1 MSISRELTGL
11 IRDLQQ
17 LIPRFGQSGMAARDY
32 GCGRKLFPA
41 EIQGVEIIA
50 RWPGLSAKELSLKLG
65 VTKGAVSQLLS
76 RLEKKGLVTKERDL
90 GGTRRFSLRLTAL
103 GQTAFEGYLNF
114 LSQNCQRLAGQLENL
129 PQDQIRGARFM
140 IRTLGGHLN
149 GNHGRGDGVPLDREE
164 KLGKTRII
172 LYAGK
177 GGVGKTSV
185 AAASG
190 VAAARKGLKTLVMS
204 LDPAHSLSD
213 VFDLD
218 RTLMDKNQGLPFAV
232 ADNLEIQELDVHE
245 EIGKNWGEIHSYLSI
260 LLNTTGIDDILAEEL
275 AVLPGMEELSS
286 LLHINRYINE
296 ETYDLIILDCAP
308 TAESLRFVSLPKT
321 LDWYMSKIF
330 KLERKLLKYARPVIS
345 KVTDVPVPD
354 DNYFVAIERL
364 YKKLRGVDKILTDP
378 RITTARLVTQAEK
391 MVLKETQRAFM
402 FFSLHELTVDAIVV
416 NRVFPAEVEGDYLKA
431 WQARQEEY
439 MALARTFFA
448 PMPIFELPFYR
459 SEVLGLDKLE
469 RMARDLFGEKDP
481 TEVFHVR
488 PTYSF
493 HRENGHNS
501 IRLHLP
507 FVAREEIDLS
517 KISDELII
525 KIGNFRKNII
535 LPRSFARLEPT
546 EARLEEGELV
556 IDFGGIDV

>member
-17 LIPRFGQSGMAARDY
+17 LIPRFGQSGTAAKDY

-103 GQTAFEGYLNF
+103 GQTAFEGYLSF

-140 IRTLGGHLN
+140 IRTLEGHLN
-149 GNHGRGDGVPLDREE
+149 GNHGRGDGVPLNREE

-218 RTLMDKNQGLPFAV
+218 RTLMDKNQGLPFEV
-232 ADNLEIQELDVHE
+232 GDNLEIQELDVHE

-354 DNYFVAIERL
+354 DDYFVAIERL
-364 YKKLRGVDKILTDP
+364 YKKLRGVDKILTNP

-416 NRVFPAEVEGDYLKA
+416 NRVFPTEVEGDYLKA
-431 WQARQEEY
+431 WQAQQEEY

-493 HRENGHNS
+493 HRANGHNS

-556 IDFGGIDV
+556 IDFGGSDV

>member
-1 MSISRELTGL
+1 MS
-11 IRDLQQ
+11 
-17 LIPRFGQSGMAARDY
+17 
-32 GCGRKLFPA
+32 
-41 EIQGVEIIA
+41 
-50 RWPGLSAKELSLKLG
+50 
-65 VTKGAVSQLLS
+65 
-76 RLEKKGLVTKERDL
+76 
-90 GGTRRFSLRLTAL
+90 
-103 GQTAFEGYLNF
+103 
-114 LSQNCQRLAGQLENL
+114 
-129 PQDQIRGARFM
+129 
-140 IRTLGGHLN
+140 
-149 GNHGRGDGVPLDREE
+149 
-164 KLGKTRII
+164 KTRII

-190 VAAARKGLKTLVMS
+190 VASAQKGLKTLVMS

-218 RTLMDKNQGLPFAV
+218 RTLMDKNKGLPFEV

-245 EIGKNWGEIHSYLSI
+245 EIGNNWGEIHAYLSV

-275 AVLPGMEELSS
+275 AILPGMEELSS
-286 LLHINRYINE
+286 LLHINRYVNAG
-296 ETYDLIILDCAP
+296 TYDLIILDCAP

-345 KVTDVPVPD
+345 KVTDVPVPGD
-354 DNYFVAIERL
+354 DYFVAIERL

-402 FFSLHELTVDAIVV
+402 FFSLHELTVDAIVI
-416 NRVFPAEVEGDYLKA
+416 NRVFPPEVEGEYLKA
-431 WQARQEEY
+431 WQAQQEEY
-439 MALARTFFA
+439 MKMARTFFD
-448 PMPIFELPFYR
+448 PMPIFEVPFYR
-459 SEVLGLDKLE
+459 TEVLGLDRLDQ
-469 RMARDLFGEKDP
+469 MARDLFGKKDP
-481 TEVFHVR
+481 VEVFHVR
-488 PTYSF
+488 PTYTF
-493 HRENGHNS
+493 HRQNGHNS

-517 KISDELII
+517 KVSDELII

-535 LPRSFARLEPT
+535 LPRSFAKLEPT
-546 EARLEEGELV
+546 GAKLEEEELV
-556 IDFGGIDV
+556 IDFGGSDV